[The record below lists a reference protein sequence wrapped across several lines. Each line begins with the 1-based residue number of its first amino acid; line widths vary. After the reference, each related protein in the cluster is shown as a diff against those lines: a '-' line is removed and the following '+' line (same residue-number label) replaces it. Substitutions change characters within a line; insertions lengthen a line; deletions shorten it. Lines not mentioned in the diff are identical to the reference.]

1 MLKKILFLELR
12 SLLSRIMRWQTL
24 QLKSFLITLAS
35 QRQLRWSR
43 SQSVIVWSATSA
55 TVLRKIRKKPKL
67 VESVMVLVYSRA
79 SFLRLPWTPWR
90 LMSRI
95 TVLINSEVCLLTAL
109 LSNRMLKPRLF
120 TRNLSVT
127 AAILVLLSVS
137 DICAQFAIILI
148 FAKSVN
154 KLRITSILFLKLENL
169 SKLLLRLSASTDLAL
184 KSKWTLWTEIT
195 LDLQT
200 TSLKRYWSILLVL
213 SKRTLVINMWLLLES
228 LLQKSGLSEMTES
241 RPGPKPFNSSK
252 LTVMI
257 LVLWLKKLRK
267 QLKRIKNILGPLS

>member
-12 SLLSRIMRWQTL
+12 SLQSKIMRWQTL

-43 SQSVIVWSATSA
+43 SQWVIVWPATSA
-55 TVLRKIRKKPKL
+55 TVLRKIRKEPKP

-79 SFLRLPWTPWR
+79 SFLRPPWTPWR

-95 TVLINSEVCLLTAL
+95 TVLTNSEVCLLTAL
-109 LSNRMLKPRLF
+109 LSSRMLKPRLS

-127 AAILVLLSVS
+127 TAILVLLLVS
-137 DICAQFAIILI
+137 DICAQFAMILI
-148 FAKSVN
+148 FVKSVN
-154 KLRITSILFLKLENL
+154 KLLITSILFLKLENL
-169 SKLLLRLSASTDLAL
+169 SKLPLRLSASTELAL
-184 KSKWTLWTEIT
+184 KSKWTLWTGRT

-200 TSLKRYWSILLVL
+200 TSLKRYWSILLVS

-228 LLQKSGLSEMTES
+228 LLQKSGLSEMMES
-241 RPGPKPFNSSK
+241 KPGQKLFNSFK

-257 LVLWLKKLRK
+257 LVLWLNRLRK
-267 QLKRIKNILGPLS
+267 